1 MEHTATIVAQTQQT
15 KPEALAIIAAALK
28 IPVTGVATAHSY
40 IRLARGGRVE
50 VEIPKFG
57 ESLPLTIDVYSRRS
71 AAEAR
76 ASAQN
81 VLELVATATGWQ
93 IEHLHA

>member
-1 MEHTATIVAQTQQT
+1 MEHAATIVAQTHQT

-28 IPVTGVATAHSY
+28 LGVTGAASAHSY
-40 IRLARGGRVE
+40 ISLPRGARVE

-71 AAEAR
+71 AADAR
-76 ASAQN
+76 ATAQN
-81 VLELVATATGWQ
+81 VLQVLATATGWQ
-93 IEHLHA
+93 IDHLHG